1 MTTEDKTYLNKAKE
15 PVEDFTEEGGGAA
28 EEPVAQ
34 DATSIG
40 SSEISRET
48 SEDSQILRIKPS
60 EKIDEV
66 VVENSKK
73 FSDLEDHKVDFVDF
87 YQDTRTFLAKTNS
100 TKFILITYLMLSI
113 PVLLVYGYIAEDIY
127 KDMVILLAITYLGVD
142 VYEKKSLV
150 RKK

>member
-1 MTTEDKTYLNKAKE
+1 MTTEDKTYLNKTKE
-15 PVEDFTEEGGGAA
+15 PAEDFTEGGGAT
-28 EEPVAQ
+28 EEPDVQ

-100 TKFILITYLMLSI
+100 TKFILIAYLMLSI

-150 RKK
+150 RKR

>member
-1 MTTEDKTYLNKAKE
+1 MTTEDKTYLNETKE
-15 PVEDFTEEGGGAA
+15 PVEDFTEGEGVA
-28 EEPVAQ
+28 EESDAQ

-48 SEDSQILRIKPS
+48 VEHSQILRIKPS

-73 FSDLEDHKVDFVDF
+73 FSDLEDHKVNFVDF

-113 PVLLVYGYIAEDIY
+113 PVLLVYGYVSEDIY

-150 RKK
+150 RK

>member
-1 MTTEDKTYLNKAKE
+1 MTTEDKTSLNKTKE
-15 PVEDFTEEGGGAA
+15 PAEDFTEGGGAT
-28 EEPVAQ
+28 EEPDVQ

-40 SSEISRET
+40 SSEMSRET

-100 TKFILITYLMLSI
+100 TKFILIAYLMLSI

-150 RKK
+150 RKR

>member
-1 MTTEDKTYLNKAKE
+1 MTTEDKTYLNKTKE
-15 PVEDFTEEGGGAA
+15 PAEDFTEGGGAT
-28 EEPVAQ
+28 EEPDVQ

-100 TKFILITYLMLSI
+100 TKFILIAYLMLSV
-113 PVLLVYGYIAEDIY
+113 PVLLVYGYVSEDIY

-150 RKK
+150 RKR